1 MISGLALPIIGIAI
15 VDSLNP
21 SLFIAQLVL
30 LATTRPTTRVVTYIA
45 GVLFV
50 MLVGGVVILAG
61 ARQFVTDAI
70 ASIAPTTGVTIVLV
84 IGIVIL
90 VAGWRMKWDA
100 PVNAAPGQQ
109 PRSLHP
115 IATFGFGMVVMVN
128 EITTALPYFVALERI
143 AAARVDLTTTAVLLI
158 LYNFVFALPLFGFLI
173 AYLYAR
179 ERFVSQTDAV
189 NGWITKSMP
198 RIAKITFIGVGAVLV
213 LHGALFFMT
222 GQGLWA

>member
-1 MISGLALPIIGIAI
+1 MIGALVLPLIGIAI

-30 LATTRPTTRVVTYIA
+30 LATPRPTVRVVTYIA

-50 MLVGGVVILAG
+50 MLIGGVVILAG

-70 ASIAPTTGVTIVLV
+70 ASITPVTGVAILFML
-84 IGIVIL
+84 GIIMLFV
-90 VAGWRMKWDA
+90 GWRMKWNA
-100 PVNAAPGQQ
+100 PPNASPGQQ

-115 IATFGFGMVVMVN
+115 VATFGFGMVVMIN

-143 AAARVDLTTTAVLLI
+143 AAARVDLTTTALLLV

-179 ERFVSQTDAV
+179 DRFVSQMDAI
-189 NGWITKSMP
+189 NRWITKWIP
-198 RIAKITFIGVGAVLV
+198 RIAKIVFISGGAVLV
-213 LHGALFFMT
+213 LHGALFLVT
-222 GQGLWA
+222 GTGLWA